1 MSSHKPDKT
10 LDAKGLLCPE
20 PVLKTSEAIR
30 TIEVGQIL
38 EVQATDPAAKSD
50 ITVWAKRTGQELLNV
65 DEQGELFTFLLRR
78 TK

>member
-1 MSSHKPDKT
+1 MSSPKPDRT

-20 PVLKTSEAIR
+20 PVLKTNEAIR
-30 TIEVGQIL
+30 SIEVGQIL

-50 ITVWAKRTGQELLNV
+50 ITVWAKRTGQELLSV
-65 DEQGELFTFLLRR
+65 YERGELVTFLLRR